1 MCQQDPAFIF
11 VSDDLRWAET
21 KFGNGSSR
29 NPGRGRDEAA
39 AVCRD
44 DCYFVGSMEV
54 TGKREDEEEEE
65 KRESNSSEE
74 EEEERAAFILGE
86 DIGKGE
92 EEEKEKGGLMKEK

>member
-29 NPGRGRDEAA
+29 NPGRERDEAA

-54 TGKREDEEEEE
+54 TGKGEDEEEE